1 MLNATKNS
9 IPSSH
14 QYFFNPKTVGFIIFS
29 QEQKK
34 DTNLIHKFQEKIP
47 QKSDFTAQSQK
58 IY

>member
-9 IPSSH
+9 IPSFH
-14 QYFFNPKTVGFIIFS
+14 RCFFNPKTVGVIIFS

-47 QKSDFTAQSQK
+47 QKSDFIAQSQK